1 VQYIK
6 LQNSYNHAAE
16 KLLRLHLTK
25 RKRVSDNFQQAKGS
39 VLQMQNVSEINQI
52 KSDKIQWVT
61 IFFVAAFHILA
72 IGALFTFSWSN
83 LLAAAITWWIAGS
96 WGIGMGYHR
105 LLTHRGYKTSKP
117 VEYFLTLCGTLG
129 LQSGAINWV
138 TTHRLHHAF
147 TETDKDPHSPHN
159 GTYWAHMGWIFRGTA
174 QNQDEA
180 TQQRYSPD
188 LVKDKVHVF
197 MSNYYW
203 VTPIIAAVIL
213 FAIGGFSMVL
223 WGVFLRQVIGWHS
236 TWLVNSATHLWGSRR
251 FETRDDS
258 RNNGLIAA
266 VTFGEGWHNNHHA
279 HPRSAKHGLT
289 WYEFDVNWVQL
300 KLMEKLGL
308 ITDLYGYEIEKD
320 AEPEALQEA
329 A

>member
-1 VQYIK
+1 
-6 LQNSYNHAAE
+6 
-16 KLLRLHLTK
+16 
-25 RKRVSDNFQQAKGS
+25 
-39 VLQMQNVSEINQI
+39 MQNVAEINQV

-61 IFFVAAFHILA
+61 IFFVTTFHIMA

-105 LLTHRGYKTSKP
+105 LLTHRGFKSSKA
-117 VEYFLTLCGTLG
+117 VEYFLSFCGTLG

-138 TTHRLHHAF
+138 TTHRMHHAF

-180 TQQRYSPD
+180 TQMRYSPD
-188 LVKDKVHVF
+188 LMRDKVHVF
-197 MSNYYW
+197 MSKYYY

-213 FAIGGFSMVL
+213 FAIGGFPMVL
-223 WGVFLRQVIGWHS
+223 WGIFLRQVIGWHS
-236 TWLVNSATHLWGSRR
+236 TWLVNSATHLWGTRR

-266 VTFGEGWHNNHHA
+266 LTFGEGWHNNHHA

-300 KLMEKLGL
+300 KAMEKVGL
-308 ITDLYGYEIEKD
+308 ISDLYGYEIEKEIQ
-320 AEPEALQEA
+320 AEPVREA